1 MPHRILL
8 LLFCLLTQFPSVI
21 TATDPV
27 KIKKVVID
35 AGHGGHDPGAIS
47 PNRRVKEKD
56 ITLSVALRL
65 GRIIEQ
71 KHPDIKVI
79 YTRNTDVFIPLNT
92 RTEIANKNQ
101 ADLFISIHVNSAK
114 ARSAS
119 GSETFVMG
127 ESKSSSNLEVTMM
140 ENSVIA
146 LEGDHQ
152 SVYEGFDPKNPESYI
167 IFSLLQNAHLEQSLQ
182 MAELVQEEFAKGPV
196 KINRGIKQGGLLVL
210 WRSSMPAILVE
221 LGFLS
226 NANDYLVLIG
236 EDNHEKYAN
245 SLYKAF
251 IKYKKAYEG
260 KNERV
265 DSEKV
270 NSERVNSE
278 RVNSERVNSERVNRE
293 RVNSEKVNSEKVDS
307 ERVNS
312 EKLKEKSEEVAKE
325 TQRDT
330 LAEIRRALQKKTDST
345 IKTPNKDSN
354 ASKLNFRVQILAVT
368 RILPENAP
376 DFKGEKD
383 LKYIKVGN
391 FYKYSVG
398 EFSTKEEAEKEL
410 SRVKIKF
417 PKAFIIKVENEN

>member
-1 MPHRILL
+1 MPYRILL
-8 LLFCLLTQFPSVI
+8 LLFCLLTLFPSV
-21 TATDPV
+21 TQATDPV

-47 PNRRVKEKD
+47 PNRKVREKD
-56 ITLSVALRL
+56 ITLSVALKL
-65 GRIIEQ
+65 GRIIEE

-146 LEGDHQ
+146 LEGDNK
-152 SVYEGFDPKNPESYI
+152 SVYEGFDPNNPESYI
-167 IFSLLQNAHLEQSLQ
+167 IFSLLQNAHLEKSLQ

-226 NANDYLVLIG
+226 NANDYLALIG
-236 EDNHEKYAN
+236 EENHKEYAYL
-245 SLYKAF
+245 LYKAF
-251 IKYKKAYEG
+251 SKYKKAYEG
-260 KNERV
+260 KGERV
-265 DSEKV
+265 KSEESEKV
-270 NSERVNSE
+270 KSEGVKSE
-278 RVNSERVNSERVNRE
+278 E
-293 RVNSEKVNSEKVDS
+293 SEKVKSEGV
-307 ERVNS
+307 
-312 EKLKEKSEEVAKE
+312 KSEENEKVKSE
-325 TQRDT
+325 GVIRDT
-330 LAEIRRALQKKTDST
+330 LAEIRKALLKKDEVQNTIVNERKADST
-345 IKTPNKDSN
+345 QKSTNTDTKYNGQLI
-354 ASKLNFRVQILAVT
+354 FRVQILAVT
-368 RILPENAP
+368 RPLPEKAP
-376 DFKGEKD
+376 DFKGERD
-383 LKYIKVGN
+383 LKYIKVGS

-410 SRVKIKF
+410 TRIKKKF

>member
-1 MPHRILL
+1 MPYRILL
-8 LLFCLLTQFPSVI
+8 ILFCLLTQFPSAI
-21 TATDPV
+21 RATDPV

-56 ITLSVALRL
+56 ITLSVALKL
-65 GRIIEQ
+65 GKIIEE

-79 YTRNTDVFIPLNT
+79 YTRKTDVFIPLNT

-152 SVYEGFDPKNPESYI
+152 SVYEGFDPNNPESYI

-196 KINRGIKQGGLLVL
+196 HTNRGIKQGGLLVL

-226 NANDYLVLIG
+226 NPNDYLVLIG
-236 EDNHEKYAN
+236 EENHKKYAY

-251 IKYKKAYEG
+251 SRYKKAYEG
-260 KNERV
+260 KEG

-270 NSERVNSE
+270 GSEKL
-278 RVNSERVNSERVNRE
+278 
-293 RVNSEKVNSEKVDS
+293 NSEKGKVISEDNEKGKVI
-307 ERVNS
+307 
-312 EKLKEKSEEVAKE
+312 SEESKKIK
-325 TQRDT
+325 RDT
-330 LAEIRRALQKKTDST
+330 LAEIRKALQKKSDTHKKVDSEQKIDT
-345 IKTPNKDSN
+345 TKKINTG
-354 ASKLNFRVQILAVT
+354 SKSSSPLCFRVQILAVT

-376 DFKGEKD
+376 DFKGERD

-391 FYKYSVG
+391 FYKYSIG

-410 SRVKIKF
+410 PHIKKKF
-417 PKAFIIKVENEN
+417 PKAFIIKVENDN